1 MSAADVFWAGALA
14 VLVAASLRVY
24 APAAW
29 RVWIKRAGRVETS
42 WPTAV
47 DVVVACLLAAWL
59 GMQARAALASSG
71 AQTLELRDIAQGAA
85 LYASVVILV
94 VGIMVYRDISPVRAF
109 GLSAC
114 RPASVIWRGA
124 VYALAACP
132 VLFLVQIAVWKASG
146 EDGMAPQEIVRF
158 LRDAPS
164 FRERF
169 AVVGMALV
177 VAPVAEEFIFRG
189 YLYGVA
195 KRFLGP
201 VTALALTSLL
211 FAALHGHV
219 ASLPALFILAVCLG
233 LAYEV
238 TGSLFVPIA
247 AHAAFNAL
255 QVGVILLWS

>member
-1 MSAADVFWAGALA
+1 MSAAAFFWAAAAA

-29 RVWIKRAGRVETS
+29 RVLVERAGRVETA

-47 DVVVACLLAAWL
+47 DVLVAGVLAAWL

-71 AQTLELRDIAQGAA
+71 AQALEMRDIAQGAA

-109 GLSAC
+109 GLLAC
-114 RPASVIWRGA
+114 RPASVVARGA
-124 VYALAACP
+124 IYALAACP
-132 VLFLVQIAVWKASG
+132 ILFVVQVAVWKASG

-164 FRERF
+164 LRERL

-177 VAPVAEEFIFRG
+177 VAPMAEEFIFRG

-195 KRFLGP
+195 KRYLGP

-219 ASLPALFILAVCLG
+219 ASLPALFVLAVCLG
-233 LAYEV
+233 LAYEI
-238 TGSLFVPIA
+238 TGSLLVPVA
-247 AHAAFNAL
+247 AHSAFNAL